1 MLVTKSKKKNIYLL
15 LSASFVLLLVTF
27 LIPTIWALFL
37 SFTNYRMG
45 RAKSFVGFD
54 NYVRIFKR
62 SPDFWA
68 SVYRTLLFTI
78 FMVAGEF
85 LAGFL
90 FSLVLSRGYKFQK
103 LLVAI
108 VIAPIAVSP
117 VVAMIIWKYLLAPN
131 YGLINY
137 ILTLLGRT
145 EPDWFTNPTL
155 IFIIITIIDI
165 WINAPFV
172 FIMIYPALLSISPE
186 IKEAA
191 QIDGASSTQ
200 LFFHITL
207 PSIKQVSLTAIIFRV
222 IFALRLFE
230 NIWLFA
236 RGGPGGASRVLSIY
250 LYEQAFTF
258 WNFGM
263 GSAIAWILLILT
275 MALVIPQLKLLLGSY
290 ESL

>member
-1 MLVTKSKKKNIYLL
+1 
-15 LSASFVLLLVTF
+15 
-27 LIPTIWALFL
+27 
-37 SFTNYRMG
+37 MG
-45 RAKSFVGFD
+45 RPKVFVGLD
-54 NYVRIFKR
+54 NYVRIFRR
-62 SPDFWA
+62 SPEFWL
-68 SVYRTLLFTI
+68 SLYRTLLFTV

-85 LAGFL
+85 LVGFL
-90 FSLVLSRGYKFQK
+90 FALVLARGFKLQK

-137 ILTLLGRT
+137 ALTMLGAS

-186 IKEAA
+186 LKEAA
-191 QIDGASSTQ
+191 QIDGASSIQ
-200 LFFHITL
+200 LFFYITL
-207 PSIKQVSLTAIIFRV
+207 PSIKQVCLTAIIFRV
-222 IFALRLFE
+222 IFALRIFE

-263 GSAIAWILLILT
+263 GSSIAWILLVLT
-275 MALVIPQLKLLLGSY
+275 MVLVIPQLKLLLGSY
-290 ESL
+290 ESI